1 MEKFKKVF
9 QFLRNC
15 VEVYIPI
22 MSFCLMFV
30 IFIVEIVA
38 RYLFQN
44 PLPWAYEI
52 TVTCYLWMVVLSA
65 CYTQREK
72 AHVTF
77 TLVYDKLSV
86 KGKAICAFLGNLII
100 AIAFGIS
107 IIPSIKFIDF
117 MKMQVTSVFKIGLN
131 IVYAPYILFLIIMF
145 IYIIM
150 DLYNEFM
157 VFTGMGGQKAIDKM
171 LSGTKNETEEAIE
184 AALASEEEVVK

>member
-1 MEKFKKVF
+1 MDKFKKVF
-9 QFLRNC
+9 SLLRDC

-22 MSFCLMFV
+22 ISFCLMFV

-44 PLPWAYEI
+44 PLAWAYEV

-65 CYTQREK
+65 CYAQRER

-77 TLVYDKLSV
+77 TLVYDKLPV

-100 AIAFGIS
+100 AVAFGIS
-107 IIPSIKFIDF
+107 IVPSIKFVSF
-117 MKMQVTSVFKIGLN
+117 MKMQQTSVFKVGLN
-131 IVYAPYILFLIIMF
+131 VIYAPYILFVIIIF
-145 IYIIM
+145 IYVLL

-157 VFTGMGGQKAIDKM
+157 VFTGFGGQKAINQM
-171 LSGTKNETEEAIE
+171 LSKTKSETEEAIE
-184 AALASEEEVVK
+184 LALSTETEVEK